1 MILIADSGS
10 TKSDWLLLEGQETK
24 LECSTMGFNPYFHG
38 HALIVAEL
46 QKHNALMEYAA
57 QVRFVYF
64 YGAGCSSPELNAVL
78 EGALQEVFTAAEV
91 HVGHDLN
98 GAALATYVENSHH
111 IACILGT
118 GSNSCYFD
126 GVAVYEEVP
135 ALAYILGDEGSGS
148 YYGKRLL
155 ADFLYKRMP
164 AHLAAS
170 FYETYQLNKD
180 IVMEHVYMRPNA
192 NVYLASFMKFCSR
205 YKEEPY
211 IRDMIHAGMLEFMRT
226 HVLCYKN
233 YRSVPVNFV
242 GSVAFHFQD
251 VLLECASELDITIAR
266 VVKKPIH
273 GLVEYHLKYT
283 FSGVV

>member
-10 TKSDWLLLEGQETK
+10 TKCDWLLLQGQQTI
-24 LECSTMGFNPYFHG
+24 LECSTMGFNPYFHD
-38 HALIVAEL
+38 HALITGEL
-46 QKHNALMEYAA
+46 GKHAALTQYAA
-57 QVRFVYF
+57 EVCFIYF
-64 YGAGCSSPELNAVL
+64 YGAGCSSDELNAIVQ
-78 EGALQEVFTAAEV
+78 GALQEVFPHAEV
-91 HVGHDLN
+91 HVGHDLD
-98 GAALATYVENSHH
+98 GAALATHQAGTTH

-126 GVAVYEEVP
+126 GQQVHEEIP

-148 YYGKRLL
+148 YYGKRML

-164 AHLAAS
+164 EHLAAS
-170 FYETYQLNKD
+170 FFETYQLTKD

-192 NVYLASFMKFCSR
+192 NVYLASFMNFCSR
-205 YKEEPY
+205 HREDPY
-211 IRDMIHAGMLEFMRT
+211 VHTLVRGGCLEFLKT
-226 HVLCYKN
+226 HVLCFKN
-233 YRSVPVNFV
+233 CREVPVNFV

-251 VLLECASELDITIAR
+251 ILQECAAELGLKIGR

-283 FSGVV
+283 FSGVI